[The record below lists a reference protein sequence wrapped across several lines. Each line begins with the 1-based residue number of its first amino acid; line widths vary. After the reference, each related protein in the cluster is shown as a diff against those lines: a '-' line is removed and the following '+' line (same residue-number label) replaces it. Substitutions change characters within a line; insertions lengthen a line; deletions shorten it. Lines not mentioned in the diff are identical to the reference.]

1 MRTTVT
7 LDPDTAALLR
17 QEVARRHVSF
27 KQVINDAIRRGLT
40 GLGSRKRQSVEVLA
54 FRSAYQ
60 PGVDRRR
67 LQQMADE
74 IEADRDADRAKR
86 RS

>member
-17 QEVARRHVSF
+17 KEVARRHLSF
-27 KQVINDAIRRGLT
+27 KQVIKEAIRRGLAGPGRRT
-40 GLGSRKRQSVEVLA
+40 RNSVEVLA

-67 LQQMADE
+67 LQQMAD
-74 IEADRDADRAKR
+74 RDADRAQR